1 MRCEWCNS
9 LKIKPTKKTAYWE
22 LPDGTRAI
30 EISDIESVKCESCG
44 MNYIEESVIEKI
56 EEQLI
61 LINTKELSNSLTYQ
75 ELMAK
80 ERLLKKNYFKGL

>member
-1 MRCEWCNS
+1 
-9 LKIKPTKKTAYWE
+9 
-22 LPDGTRAI
+22 
-30 EISDIESVKCESCG
+30 
-44 MNYIEESVIEKI
+44 MNYIEENVIEKI